1 MNTVEITMKVQA
13 MMVNGQLVVP
23 TIVIGAQPA
32 EPKPKPKPR
41 AKPKPTVQQQE
52 ALWKRHRELAAESAL
67 ISDQI
72 LTTLEDKISEV
83 NQLREELAA
92 ERAEKEELK
101 DSLAQAEA
109 DLQDNKDE
117 YGLNMRQLELAL
129 KEALARIA
137 KLEAPVIEI
146 VNTTGETKEERRE
159 RMIDLADLEG
169 NNLCIDEDL
178 YDRVMND
185 DTE

>member
-1 MNTVEITMKVQA
+1 MNTVKITMEVQA
-13 MMVNGQLVVP
+13 TMVNGQLVVP
-23 TIVIGAQPA
+23 TIVFGAPPA
-32 EPKPKPKPR
+32 EPKPKPKP
-41 AKPKPTVQQQE
+41 KPRQIVQQE

-72 LTTLEDKISEV
+72 LATLEVKTSEV

-101 DSLAQAEA
+101 DSLDQAEA

-117 YGLNMRQLELAL
+117 YDLNMRQLELAL